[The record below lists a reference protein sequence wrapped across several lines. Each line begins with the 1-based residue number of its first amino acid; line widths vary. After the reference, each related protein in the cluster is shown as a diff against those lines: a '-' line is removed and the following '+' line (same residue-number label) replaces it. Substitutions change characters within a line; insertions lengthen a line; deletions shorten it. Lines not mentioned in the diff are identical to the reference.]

1 MPSITPRGD
10 KFLSQVRLKQGGELI
25 FSESKVFDTRAQ
37 ALSWGERLEQKVKAQ
52 GPAKFAATKMTVGEL
67 VRKHLAAQQVIHPL
81 LGRSTIHNHNKIA
94 DEFERVRVC
103 DLTPKHLIDYAIR
116 RKTKDGVAPSTIKS
130 DLSPI
135 SAAFGVA
142 RIAYGIEVDPTP
154 VKEAM
159 DYLDREGMTSK
170 SRSIIRLVDQEEE
183 DALLREFEIRNANPQ
198 TEIDM
203 VRIYKMALAFPRRVS
218 ELTRVVWSDVDPK
231 KKTLVIRK
239 VKHPKKKEYNDQT
252 VPLLGDAWTLLHET
266 PKVDERIF
274 PYNPESVSSA
284 FERIRDRIA
293 ETGLPRIK
301 DLRFHDLRHTGITML
316 FWHGLSIQDV
326 AIVSGHTSWNT
337 LRRYT
342 HIRPEDLHRKF
353 DKLKAA
359 RT

>member
-1 MPSITPRGD
+1 MPSITPRGN

-159 DYLDREGMTSK
+159 NYLDREGMTSK

-183 DALLREFEIRNANPQ
+183 DALLREFEIRNTNPQ

-239 VKHPKKKEYNDQT
+239 VKHSKKKEYNDQT